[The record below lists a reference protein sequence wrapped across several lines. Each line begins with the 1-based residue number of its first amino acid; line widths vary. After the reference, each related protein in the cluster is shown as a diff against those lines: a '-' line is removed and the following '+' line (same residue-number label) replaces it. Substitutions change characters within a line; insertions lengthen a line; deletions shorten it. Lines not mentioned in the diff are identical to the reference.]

1 MRWLLLA
8 AGVLLAVV
16 GLALAPAVVRMDLGK
31 LGSRAAW
38 QLPDRVLD
46 SLRIQSGDRVADVGA
61 GDGYFTFR
69 LATAVGPPGRVYAV
83 EVDDARVA
91 KLEQKAREAGHAN
104 VVVVR
109 GEYADP
115 LLPDGAV
122 DLVLVCNTYHHIE
135 DRVTYFDR
143 LRGDLAE
150 GGRVALIDLKATF
163 LVALFTPHGHWTT
176 VETMGEEMGQASYVL
191 VEELDYLPAQ
201 SFVVFRPR

>member
-83 EVDDARVA
+83 EVDDALVA

-176 VETMGEEMGQASYVL
+176 VETMREEMGQASYVL